1 MVRKGR
7 LAIAIITCAAV
18 LGVIS
23 SETYLHFA
31 GVGSYPI
38 YDIDN
43 EIKYIPAANQH
54 GIFLNNNAWYFND
67 RHMGNIS
74 NWRQEKH
81 PDILLAGNSIVLG
94 GNPFN
99 HDDKLGP
106 LLEKDLGAAT
116 TVWSVAAD
124 GWSNVNEM
132 VYFDRNPDVI
142 QNADTVIIEYM
153 CGGLGAATPWLG
165 YDVFPDHKTW
175 LLTSTIF
182 RKFVLRAIF
191 GPVTNPFA
199 SLHVTGVANAAQL
212 QRFKTLI
219 SSVSKNRNVVI
230 FMYPMLWELHDQH
243 SWLETTAPVRDLCR
257 QNSLTCIDVAREPT
271 WTESAYKGD
280 GVHPTV
286 AGNKVLASILARA
299 VTSKSA
305 Q

>member
-7 LAIAIITCAAV
+7 LAIAVITCAAV

-31 GVGSYPI
+31 GFGSYPI

-54 GIFLNNNAWYFND
+54 GTFINRNAWYFND

-116 TVWSVAAD
+116 TVWSVAAG
-124 GWSNVNEM
+124 GWSNVNDLSRSQSGRLAKRR
-132 VYFDRNPDVI
+132 Y
-142 QNADTVIIEYM
+142 
-153 CGGLGAATPWLG
+153 G
-165 YDVFPDHKTW
+165 DH
-175 LLTSTIF
+175 
-182 RKFVLRAIF
+182 
-191 GPVTNPFA
+191 
-199 SLHVTGVANAAQL
+199 
-212 QRFKTLI
+212 
-219 SSVSKNRNVVI
+219 
-230 FMYPMLWELHDQH
+230 
-243 SWLETTAPVRDLCR
+243 
-257 QNSLTCIDVAREPT
+257 
-271 WTESAYKGD
+271 
-280 GVHPTV
+280 
-286 AGNKVLASILARA
+286 
-299 VTSKSA
+299 
-305 Q
+305 